1 MPLMRWRT
9 RLQTPITQRSIKMKN
24 YLCIDGKK
32 IELTQEQLQQLG
44 VVKEPEVSLSTDG
57 KIAKIGEYEFI
68 VLNNDGEKVELLLK
82 ETLGED
88 TVFGDNNDFKTS
100 KVKKILDK
108 FAQEIE
114 KLVGAD
120 NLLDHTVD
128 LMALDGLKEYGTIKA
143 KMSLLTVAQV
153 WEHVDTL
160 EEFKY
165 DGWWWLATPWSTPKH
180 GYKET
185 VTCVS
190 PFGGINH
197 DYCLYYYGVRPFCVL
212 KSSIFQS

>member
-1 MPLMRWRT
+1 
-9 RLQTPITQRSIKMKN
+9 MKN

-44 VVKEPEVSLSTDG
+44 VIKEPVASLSADG

-68 VLNNDGEKVELLLK
+68 VLKNDGEKVEILLK

-88 TVFGDNNDFKTS
+88 TTFGDTNDFRTS
-100 KVKKILDK
+100 KVKKILDD
-108 FAQEIE
+108 FASEIE

-120 NLLDHTVD
+120 NLLKHTVD
-128 LMALDGLKEYGTIKA
+128 LMALDGLKEYGKIEA
-143 KMSLLTVAQV
+143 KISLLTVVQV
-153 WEHVDTL
+153 QEHVEIL

-185 VTCVS
+185 VTCVAPS
-190 PFGGINH
+190 GYIRDGNCSYFN
-197 DYCLYYYGVRPFCVL
+197 LGVRPFCVL